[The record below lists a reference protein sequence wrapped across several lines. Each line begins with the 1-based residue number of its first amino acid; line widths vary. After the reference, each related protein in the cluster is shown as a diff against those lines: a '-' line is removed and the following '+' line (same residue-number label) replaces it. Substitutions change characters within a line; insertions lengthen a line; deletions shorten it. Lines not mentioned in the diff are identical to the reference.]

1 MSGRNIS
8 LGLGLHFR
16 SPDDSVGCLVLAVL
30 PGLYALGLWTLRMFA
45 GEVSIEFAQAFS
57 FCFLLVPHFGE
68 KISGNTSFLNNSLL
82 LPPPSFLEGRGCF
95 KQ

>member
-57 FCFLLVPHFGE
+57 FFLFSSCSTFWGE
-68 KISGNTSFLNNSLL
+68 DQWKYFLS
-82 LPPPSFLEGRGCF
+82 
-95 KQ
+95 K